1 MSTNTISGG
10 DGRKSASLL
19 RYFFGMLSLIL
30 PILLNG
36 CATTTEAGAVG
47 ADRKQLLLVSSEQLE
62 KLAAQSYSQLQAS
75 AAKQGTLNSN
85 PALTQR
91 VRAIAQR
98 IIPSTAVFRQN
109 APGWK
114 WEVNVIN
121 SKELNAFCMPGGK
134 IMFYSGLI
142 EQLNLSDDE
151 IAVVMGHEIAHA
163 LREHSREQVSQAIAA
178 DTALNIGAA
187 VFGLNPNTAKLTGT
201 AYQALVATKFSR
213 TDETEADQIGLEL
226 SARSGYDPRTGVTL
240 WQKMMQANKGNR
252 PPEFLSTHP
261 AEKNRIQEIQS
272 LLPTV
277 MPLYEAARG
286 RS

>member
-1 MSTNTISGG
+1 MFTNPISES
-10 DGRKSASLL
+10 DGRKPVSPLP
-19 RYFFGMLSLIL
+19 YFFGMLFLTL

-62 KLAAQSYSQLQAS
+62 KLAEQSYSQLQAS
-75 AAKQGTLNSN
+75 AAKKGTLNSN

-91 VRAIAQR
+91 VRGIAQR
-98 IIPSTAVFRQN
+98 IIPATAVFRQD

-142 EQLNLSDDE
+142 EQLELSDDE
-151 IAVVMGHEIAHA
+151 IAIVMGHEIAHA

-187 VFGLNPNTAKLTGT
+187 VFGLKGNTVQLTGA

-261 AEKNRIQEIQS
+261 AEKNRVQEIQS
-272 LLPTV
+272 LLPKV

>member
-1 MSTNTISGG
+1 MS
-10 DGRKSASLL
+10 
-19 RYFFGMLSLIL
+19 
-30 PILLNG
+30 G

-75 AAKQGTLNSN
+75 AANKGTLNAD

-98 IIPSTAVFRQN
+98 IIPSTAVFRRD

-114 WEVNVIN
+114 WEVNVID
-121 SKELNAFCMPGGK
+121 SKEMNAFCMPGGK

-142 EQLNLSDDE
+142 EQLKLSDDE
-151 IAVVMGHEIAHA
+151 IAIVMGHEIAHA

-178 DTALNIGAA
+178 DSALNVGAA
-187 VFGLNPNTAKLTGT
+187 VFGLSANTAKLTGT

-213 TDETEADQIGLEL
+213 TDESEADQIGLEL

-240 WQKMMQANKGNR
+240 WQKMLEANKGNQ

-261 AEKNRIQEIQS
+261 AEKNRAQEIQS
-272 LLPTV
+272 LLPKV
-277 MPLYEAARG
+277 MPLYEAAAHKK
-286 RS
+286 